1 MANNKVTKILGYGA
15 LAVVVVGGGAFLVL
29 SHSKPGLPGEVG
41 SAAALVS
48 QGEYVA
54 RVADCGSCHTA
65 INGKVYAGGL
75 QIKSP
80 IGAIYSS
87 NITPDK
93 EHGIGNYSLADFDR
107 AVRQGVRKDG
117 ASLYPAMPYPS
128 FARLS
133 DQDITALY
141 AYFMHGVD
149 ADASADKPEDIPW
162 PLSMRWPLA
171 MWRGLFGPEPA
182 NAAKSVVAA
191 DPIVARGEYLV
202 TGPGHCGACHTPRG
216 PALQERALDNRS
228 PAFLAGGTVIDGW
241 IVPSLRGEEDV
252 GLGRWSVDDIATFL
266 KTGRTNHA
274 AVFGGM
280 ADVVAWS
287 TQYASDADLHAV
299 GAYLKTLQPGTPG
312 SARFVA
318 DNATAKLLDAGQT
331 QGNHGAEVYQQQCAI
346 CHQNDG
352 GGVARMFPPLAGNP
366 VVTSANPVSVLHV
379 VALGGAL
386 PPSNTAP
393 SSVAMPGFA
402 ERLSERD
409 LADVVNYI
417 RTSWGNH
424 APANATADMVK
435 PWRRVQAEARG
446 VDTSGWELAAP
457 QPYGSGWSFAP
468 QSHDGHDNPQ

>member
-366 VVTSANPVSVLHV
+366 IVLSANSASLVNIILNG
-379 VALGGAL
+379 AAL
-386 PPSNTAP
+386 PPTPWAP
-393 SSVAMPGFA
+393 STVAMPA
-402 ERLSERD
+402 YRDTLSD
-409 LADVVNYI
+409 KDIAAVTDFI
-417 RTSWGNH
+417 RGAWGNK
-424 APANATADMVK
+424 AGGTTS
-435 PWRRVQAEARG
+435 EAVVGTLRKDVTVG
-446 VDTSGWELAAP
+446 NNTVNNWTPMAP
-457 QPYGSGWSFAP
+457 QPYGDGWTFAP
-468 QSHDGHDNPQ
+468 QTHTGADAAQ

>member
-1 MANNKVTKILGYGA
+1 MAKHKVTKILGYGA
-15 LAVVVVGGGAFLVL
+15 LAVVVVGGGAFLML
-29 SHSKPGLPGEVG
+29 SHSKPGLPGAVG
-41 SAAALVS
+41 SDAALVS

-80 IGAIYSS
+80 IGVIYSS
-87 NITPDK
+87 NITADK

-141 AYFMHGVD
+141 AYFMQGVEPD
-149 ADASADKPEDIPW
+149 ANANKPEDIPW

-171 MWRGLFGPEPA
+171 MWRGLFGPDPA
-182 NAAKSVVAA
+182 SAAKSVAPS
-191 DPIVARGEYLV
+191 DPVVARGEYLV

-216 PALQERALDNRS
+216 VALQESALDNRS
-228 PAFLAGGTVIDGW
+228 PSFLAGGTVIDGW

-287 TQYASDADLHAV
+287 TQYASDADLHAI
-299 GAYLKTLQPGTPG
+299 GAYLKTLQPGTSG
-312 SARFVA
+312 SPRFVA
-318 DNATAKLLDAGQT
+318 DTATATMLDAGRT
-331 QGNHGAEVYQQQCAI
+331 DGNHGAEVYQQQCAI

-366 VVTSANPVSVLHV
+366 IVLSANSASLVNIILNG
-379 VALGGAL
+379 AAL
-386 PPSNTAP
+386 PPTPWAP
-393 SSVAMPGFA
+393 STVAMPA
-402 ERLSERD
+402 YRSTLSD
-409 LADVVNYI
+409 KDIAAVTDFI
-417 RTSWGNH
+417 RGAWGNK
-424 APANATADMVK
+424 AGGATSEAVVGTLRKNVTVGNNTANNWM
-435 PWRRVQAEARG
+435 PM
-446 VDTSGWELAAP
+446 SP
-457 QPYGSGWSFAP
+457 QPYGDGWTFAP
-468 QSHDGHDNPQ
+468 QTHTGADAAQ